1 MNLETLRETI
11 SKMHEAGL
19 SNVEIAD
26 RLKKQGVKS
35 LRGKRNPT
43 PTMVGY
49 HVRKLQ
55 EAGPEA
61 IKAPR
66 SEKPTPTVKRPMLE
80 KISLAQKVLATD
92 LPAKDR
98 LELVEL
104 LLT

>member
-1 MNLETLRETI
+1 MDLKTLRETI
-11 SKMHEAGL
+11 SKMHSAGL

-35 LRGKRNPT
+35 LRGSRTPT

-55 EAGPEA
+55 EEA
-61 IKAPR
+61 PSPTAA
-66 SEKPTPTVKRPMLE
+66 KPTPTVKSPRLE
-80 KISLAQKVLATD
+80 KITLAQKVLATD

-104 LLT
+104 LLS